1 MKKDNLTQELNTCYN
16 KRAKQFNDLK
26 KFLQENHEIV
36 ANFNKKTASD
46 LVIKGSNAKE
56 KLYFLLNDC
65 LNAAGGNNLTRNGE
79 TMKQFLEA
87 LNKMPNT
94 KQISFDD
101 LCEIFDVKNDYT
113 GKLLFAKLK
122 SNYSNF
128 KYKKAALFI
137 KQLHY
142 LQQTD
147 ERIFIIDQKLNI
159 IRPIPFDAVIAF
171 AITTILK
178 LDEIPS
184 SSQAEIFNNWASE
197 TLLEEAYILED
208 IWFWGYFSSTNKKKK
223 REFEY
228 NMAKVN
234 MNIWD
239 FPANLE
245 KHKEKFELF
254 KEIVET

>member
-1 MKKDNLTQELNTCYN
+1 MKSDLLKLKLKNCYN
-16 KRAKQFNDLK
+16 KREIEFKHLK
-26 KFLQENHEIV
+26 KFLINNHEIV
-36 ANFNKKTASD
+36 ARFNKKTASD

-87 LNKMPNT
+87 LNNLPST
-94 KQISFDD
+94 KQITFDD
-101 LCEIFDVKNDYT
+101 LCDKFGVKNDYS
-113 GKLLFAKLK
+113 GKLLFDKLK

-147 ERIFIIDQKLNI
+147 ERIFISDQKLNI
-159 IRPIPFDAVIAF
+159 FRPIPFDAVIAF
-171 AITTILK
+171 VIKTILK
-178 LDEIPS
+178 LNEIPS
-184 SSQAEIFNNWASE
+184 SSHAEIFNVWATE
-197 TLLEEAYILED
+197 TLQEEAYLLED
-208 IWFWGYFSSTNKKKK
+208 IWFWGYFTTTIKEKK
-223 REFEY
+223 REFGF
-228 NMAKVN
+228 NTAKVN

-254 KEIVET
+254 RKIVEA

>member
-1 MKKDNLTQELNTCYN
+1 MKSDKLKQELKECYI
-16 KRAKQFNDLK
+16 KRESEFKNLK
-26 KFLQENHEIV
+26 KFLINNHEIV
-36 ANFNKKTASD
+36 ARFNKKSASD
-46 LVIKGSNAKE
+46 LVFKGSNAKE

-65 LNAAGGNNLTRNGE
+65 LNAAGGNNLTRNGD
-79 TMKQFLEA
+79 TMTLFLEA
-87 LNKMPNT
+87 LNKLPSS
-94 KQISFDD
+94 KQITFEN
-101 LCEIFDVKNDYT
+101 LCKIFDVENDYT
-113 GKLLFAKLK
+113 GKLLFDKLK
-122 SNYSNF
+122 SNYTNF

-147 ERIFIIDQKLNI
+147 ERIFISDQKLNI

-171 AITTILK
+171 AIKTILK

-184 SSQAEIFNNWASE
+184 SSQAEIFNDWASE

-228 NMAKVN
+228 NIAKVN

-245 KHKEKFELF
+245 KHKEKIELF
-254 KEIVET
+254 KEIVEA